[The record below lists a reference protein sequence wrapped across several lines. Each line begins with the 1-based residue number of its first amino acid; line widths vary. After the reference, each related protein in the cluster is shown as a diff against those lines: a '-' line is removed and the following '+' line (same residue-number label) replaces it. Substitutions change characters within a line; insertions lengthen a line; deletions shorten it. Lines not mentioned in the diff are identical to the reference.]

1 MGQHDGSGGPG
12 GPGGGYR
19 HDRGG
24 MRGGGGG
31 NHFSKR
37 DNNTGDSGDRGD
49 VESPMGQRNNH
60 NTTGGRPFYS
70 NDTNTLD
77 DNNNNRSKG
86 GSYRNNTR
94 GGASGSGVNNIVP
107 MTRTNRGEGGGSRT
121 ISNRSGGGSMIQG
134 LHNSNTSN
142 PSSPNNNKSNQDG
155 SSGANQSSQTQPQV
169 REKPASI
176 PFTEEEKLMMDRR
189 SKVNKL
195 QNTTTTTTTVNDTN
209 ITEKSANSV
218 SAGTAESSALNT
230 PVTPTN
236 NPSVMPGAA
245 AGGLGNPSAPSSGGT
260 AAVIAG
266 DEPMKR
272 IKGRS
277 AFRANRAPDNPEE
290 ALKRDM
296 INNLNKLTVENFA
309 RICAVISNIV
319 SGITKKT
326 HLSSTIRMI
335 LDKTVSESVSSEVY
349 VDLIHVLSTTAPEF
363 DTDGNAIP
371 AATGN
376 DASKKTFKELVSF
389 HCSELGE
396 LVPKVLELNPATIND
411 LSEEEKNEGLMKM
424 RNNVIGTVK
433 MITSMMIRTVVKP
446 SFWKRLMS
454 RLTFTEDELT
464 AP

>member
-86 GSYRNNTR
+86 GSYRNNNR
-94 GGASGSGVNNIVP
+94 GGTSGSGVNNIVP

-121 ISNRSGGGSMIQG
+121 ISNRSGGGSIIQG

-142 PSSPNNNKSNQDG
+142 LSSPNNIKSNQDG

-176 PFTEEEKLMMDRR
+176 PFTEEEKLMMVRR

-195 QNTTTTTTTVNDTN
+195 QNTTTTVNDTN

-218 SAGTAESSALNT
+218 SAGTSESSALNT

-245 AGGLGNPSAPSSGGT
+245 AGGLGNPSAPSSGG
-260 AAVIAG
+260 AAVIGGG

-277 AFRANRAPDNPEE
+277 AFRANRAPDNPED

-349 VDLIHVLSTTAPEF
+349 A
-363 DTDGNAIP
+363 
-371 AATGN
+371 
-376 DASKKTFKELVSF
+376 
-389 HCSELGE
+389 
-396 LVPKVLELNPATIND
+396 
-411 LSEEEKNEGLMKM
+411 
-424 RNNVIGTVK
+424 
-433 MITSMMIRTVVKP
+433 
-446 SFWKRLMS
+446 
-454 RLTFTEDELT
+454 
-464 AP
+464 